1 MSAGGDGV
9 AEDLFGRHVGGRAH
23 HRAGRGDAGRIE
35 GLGDAEVADQRAI
48 GAKEDVRRLQVAV
61 GHPAGVHVAERLG
74 EPDRHIDDL
83 GRRERAHRD
92 PVRQR
97 RALDQPHREECKSIV
112 GAGVVER
119 DQARM
124 LQRTEDLDLLEAST
138 FFDGERA
145 GIEELARME
154 QFDGDFS
161 VVVAVVGAKD
171 ASSRAAAEEF
181 TDLVRFLITSGRG
194 SASC

>member
-1 MSAGGDGV
+1 
-9 AEDLFGRHVGGRAH
+9 
-23 HRAGRGDAGRIE
+23 
-35 GLGDAEVADQRAI
+35 
-48 GAKEDVRRLQVAV
+48 
-61 GHPAGVHVAERLG
+61 
-74 EPDRHIDDL
+74 
-83 GRRERAHRD
+83 
-92 PVRQR
+92 
-97 RALDQPHREECKSIV
+97 
-112 GAGVVER
+112 
-119 DQARM
+119 M